1 VEVASNV
8 TYDYLP
14 IHSLPFL
21 YVERLSTNS
30 QLPIP
35 IFLLWFVL
43 TNSTVNP
50 VLSLPSDRIAFMNA
64 GLVSLHRRIFL
75 SLGALAGFRRSRSS
89 AVAVMPEPTFPQTRA
104 TSRYRRSG
112 QCSTKSD
119 DAGVLDVSGPLERDF
134 FEFGTAVGYGYE
146 CIVG

>member
-75 SLGALAGFRRSRSS
+75 SLGALAGFRRSRSN

-112 QCSTKSD
+112 QCSTKAMMPAFLMYRVPWSVTFLSL
-119 DAGVLDVSGPLERDF
+119 GQR
-134 FEFGTAVGYGYE
+134 
-146 CIVG
+146 